1 MPKVSLVLMDKM
13 VFQESVVHEVTS
25 VLLVNLAITACLVL
39 MVLMESLVNVVLQ
52 GQWATLV
59 DAVFPDFQDLLDLK
73 VLLVSL
79 VAR

>member
-1 MPKVSLVLMDKM
+1 MDKM